1 MPINLKSLRARR
13 FAPRVQISVFE
24 SIALQNHLLPECQK
38 YQADSV
44 FIGRRCLD
52 KTPAES

>member
-13 FAPRVQISVFE
+13 FAPRVRISVFE

-52 KTPAES
+52 KVPAES